1 MSKALFCDKCKGV
14 CSEQSATHIESKLA
28 FVTTH
33 LDLCPKC
40 AKEFREFVHGKKK
53 DEWGIDDGN

>member
-1 MSKALFCDKCKGV
+1 MSKAIFCDKCKGV
-14 CSEQSATHIESKLA
+14 CAEQSATHIESKWQ

-40 AKEFREFVHGKKK
+40 ANEFREFVKGKKD
-53 DEWGIDDGN
+53 DERKAD

>member
-1 MSKALFCDKCKGV
+1 MSKAIFCDKCKGV
-14 CSEQSATHIESKLA
+14 CSEQSATHIDTKWQ

-40 AKEFREFVHGKKK
+40 AEEFRKFVWGKKDNEK
-53 DEWGIDDGN
+53 D

>member
-1 MSKALFCDKCKGV
+1 MSKAVLCDKCKGV
-14 CSEQSATHIESKLA
+14 CSEQAATHIDTKWQ

-40 AKEFREFVHGKKK
+40 AEEFRKFVWEKK
-53 DEWGIDDGN
+53 DNERKTD